1 MRNMNPTN
9 LSKYKTKKKYEKII
23 SDIDQIINI
32 FSLTQRSL
40 KFFRTYTVVQEVVA
54 LIESN
59 KVYLEMTK
67 SKYLDLIK
75 EE

>member
-67 SKYLDLIK
+67 NKYLDLIK